1 MSAMLTREE
10 FLDHLRE
17 ALNHLNDPDRLC
29 RSPLAALFGVAG
41 RLDTYAAMQDIL
53 VGAIEALRP
62 GPGVPA
68 DARAWRVFDL
78 LNCRYVQELTVPQV
92 AHQLGV
98 SERQLHRE
106 QRAALDALAR
116 ILLERFGL
124 EGGGEV
130 TPPLQE
136 VPPAPQAASALNLE
150 LAWLRT
156 GHGETPTDLGQA
168 TEAVLDLVRP
178 LASRY
183 GVKLHVALPASL
195 PGLAVH
201 PVGLQQILL
210 HLVNVAIHRAPG
222 GEVHLA
228 ARSLGSGVELE
239 VRTGDVPVPAATP
252 LTPED
257 RVALE
262 TARQLAELCRV
273 EISLPEGAAAFVA
286 RAVLP
291 AHQPVIVLAVDDN
304 PDTLRLLEHYT
315 VGTRYRLIGTSD
327 PYQALELAQAHG
339 AGVIV
344 LDVMMPQ
351 MDGWRLLGRL
361 REHPATRHVPVMVCT
376 IVAQEE
382 LALSLGAA
390 ACIRKPVTQ
399 GAFLAALDQQ
409 VALLEPE
416 SR

>member
-124 EGGGEV
+124 EGVGGV
-130 TPPLQE
+130 APLQE
-136 VPPAPQAASALNLE
+136 ATPAAEAASAFSLE
-150 LAWLRT
+150 LAWLRS
-156 GHGETPTDLGQA
+156 GHGETPTDLGQT

-183 GVKLHVALPASL
+183 GVRLQVALPASL
-195 PGLAVH
+195 PGLAIH

-239 VRTGDVPVPAATP
+239 VRTGAAPGPAATP

-257 RVALE
+257 RAALE
-262 TARQLAELCRV
+262 TTRQLAELCRV
-273 EISLPEGAAAFVA
+273 EISLTEGAAPFVA

-291 AHQPVIVLAVDDN
+291 AQQPVIVLAVDDN

-351 MDGWRLLGRL
+351 IDGWRLLGRL
-361 REHPATRHVPVMVCT
+361 REHPATRHVPVVVCT

-399 GAFLAALDQQ
+399 EAFLAALDQQ
-409 VALLEPE
+409 VAPLEPG